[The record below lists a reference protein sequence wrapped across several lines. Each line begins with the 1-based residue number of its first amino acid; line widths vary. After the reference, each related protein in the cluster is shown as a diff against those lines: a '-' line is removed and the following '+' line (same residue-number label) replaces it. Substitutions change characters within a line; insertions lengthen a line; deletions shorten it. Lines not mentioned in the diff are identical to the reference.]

1 MSFEMKY
8 DKDGMPITPKQVLEE
23 PAIEPVEQPV
33 EHSTSP
39 DETVQQSEESST
51 ESIHTETESAPHHA
65 AKSNKEENMRR
76 LREKA
81 ELLERERDEALRL
94 ANEMKSKFNP
104 TAAAFPEVDEEVT
117 LSEEDLVEGKHLNRF
132 QKKIKKLEQQLQSY
146 QQQTSEIA
154 VESQLKSQYADF
166 DKVVTR
172 ENIETLRLTYPEL
185 AQTIN
190 SSSSDLYSKAVSAYT
205 LIKRLGV
212 YAEDTYQNERERA
225 HKNATKPKPLASV
238 SPQQGDTPLSH
249 ANAFANGLTDE
260 LKEQLRKEMMAAR
273 RAY

>member
-8 DKDGMPITPKQVLEE
+8 DKDGMPIPHSPVIQE
-23 PAIEPVEQPV
+23 PTLEPVEQPV
-33 EHSTSP
+33 QS
-39 DETVQQSEESST
+39 DETVQESEET
-51 ESIHTETESAPHHA
+51 QVESIHTETQSEPKQA

-81 ELLERERDEALRL
+81 ELLERERDEALRI
-94 ANEMKSKFNP
+94 AQEMKSKFNTQSP
-104 TAAAFPEVDEEVT
+104 QISESIDEDIS

-132 QKKIKKLEQQLQSY
+132 QRKIKKLEQQVQNY
-146 QQQTSEIA
+146 QQKTSEIA
-154 VESQLKSQYADF
+154 VESQLKGQYPDF

-190 SSSSDLYSKAVSAYT
+190 SSASDLYSKAVSAYT
-205 LIKRLGV
+205 LIKRLGL
-212 YAEDTYQNERERA
+212 YAEDTYQDERARA